1 LENRK
6 SKSNNI
12 ILDSFAL
19 LAYFGDEKGRNYIET
34 LLKDGLR
41 KKCFLYTTV
50 INLGEVMYIIE
61 RERGLPEAQLVLS
74 KIKELP
80 IEIVVVGENLT
91 LGAAHIKANY
101 SIAYADCI
109 AASLTLAKNAI
120 IVTGDPEFKKIEEVV
135 NIYWL

>member
-41 KKCFLYTTV
+41 KKCFLYMTV

-101 SIAYADCI
+101 SITYADCI

-120 IVTGDPEFKKIEEVV
+120 IVTGNPEFKKIEEVV